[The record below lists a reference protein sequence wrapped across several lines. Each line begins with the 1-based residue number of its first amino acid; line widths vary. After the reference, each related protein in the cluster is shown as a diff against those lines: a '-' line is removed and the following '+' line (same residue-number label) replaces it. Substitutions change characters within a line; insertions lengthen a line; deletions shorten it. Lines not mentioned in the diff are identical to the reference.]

1 MKARILGAMLAFFA
15 VSGCAYRQKTMGEMS
30 KDMLDYVPSA
40 IEQQQGY
47 PEPAYRDLFGDKR
60 ASRIN
65 DIVVVNVTEQTASTY
80 QAGTTTNRETGLS
93 GDFTTNPGGREY
105 SGDMNA
111 SHDYTGTGTTQRGGT
126 FVTQVVCVVR
136 DVFPNGN
143 LYIEGRRRI
152 RVNDEDQIML
162 LRGVVRPEDIES
174 NNQIASVYVANLA
187 INYEGEGLV
196 GNKQRPGFLSGVL
209 DKIWPF

>member
-1 MKARILGAMLAFFA
+1 MPSYSSAVFLLLLAL
-15 VSGCAYRQKTMGEMS
+15 GCAYNQPMPGEMS
-30 KDMLDYVPSA
+30 KDMVDYVPSA
-40 IEQQQGY
+40 SEQQQGY
-47 PEPAYRDLFGDKR
+47 PEPAYIDLFGDKR
-60 ASRIN
+60 ASKLN
-65 DIVVVNVTEQTASTY
+65 DIVVVNVTEQAASTY

-93 GDFTTNPGGREY
+93 GDFTTNPGGRTY

-111 SHDYTGTGTTQRGGT
+111 AHDYTGTGTTQRGGT

-136 DVFPNGN
+136 DVYPNGN
-143 LYIEGRRRI
+143 LFIEGRRRI
-152 RVNDEDQIML
+152 HLNDEDQVML

-174 NNQIASVYVANLA
+174 NNQISSILVANLA
-187 INYEGEGLV
+187 IAYEGKGLI

>member
-1 MKARILGAMLAFFA
+1 MPSYSSAVLLLLGL
-15 VSGCAYRQKTMGEMS
+15 GCAYKQPMLGEMS
-30 KDMLDYVPSA
+30 KDMVDYVPSA
-40 IEQQQGY
+40 SEQQQGY
-47 PEPAYRDLFGDKR
+47 PEPAYKDLFGDKR
-60 ASRIN
+60 ASRLN
-65 DIVVVNVTEQTASTY
+65 DIVVVNVAEQAASTY

-93 GDFTTNPGGREY
+93 GDFTTNPGARTY

-111 SHDYTGTGTTQRGGT
+111 THDYTGTGTTQRGGT

-136 DVFPNGN
+136 DVYPNGN
-143 LYIEGRRRI
+143 LFIEGRRRI
-152 RVNDEDQIML
+152 RLNDEDQVML

-174 NNQIASVYVANLA
+174 NNQISSMLIANLA
-187 INYEGEGLV
+187 ISYEGKGLV